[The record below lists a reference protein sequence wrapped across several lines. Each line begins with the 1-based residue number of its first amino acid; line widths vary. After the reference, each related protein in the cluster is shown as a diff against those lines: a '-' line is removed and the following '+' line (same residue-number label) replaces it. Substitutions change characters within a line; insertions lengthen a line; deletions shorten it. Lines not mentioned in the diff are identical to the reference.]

1 MSTTIERINCTK
13 DKELLK
19 KLVVEGRKSLNDTF
33 AKSSQSELLE
43 LLEEKSSHIF
53 ASTGDIVK
61 VAGTIG
67 KNKVYNVF
75 ATTTQGTKL
84 KLSKQHMD
92 NVESLKK
99 DMPINVTL
107 RFSEVKETEVI
118 QKEGE
123 SVESFE
129 DRQAQQIG
137 LLKYRV
143 EFQGKFGYVLFDNI
157 SW

>member
-1 MSTTIERINCTK
+1 MSTVIERINCAK
-13 DKELLK
+13 DKEMLK
-19 KLVVEGRKSLNDTF
+19 KLIVEGKKSLNDTF

-43 LLEEKSSHIF
+43 LLELSTTHTF
-53 ASTGDIVK
+53 TSTGEVVK

-67 KNKVYNVF
+67 KNKIYNVF

-92 NVESLKK
+92 SAEALKK

-107 RFSEVKETEVI
+107 RFSEVKEVEVI
-118 QKEGE
+118 QKENE
-123 SVESFE
+123 SNEMYE
-129 DRQAQQIG
+129 DRQAQQAG

-143 EFQGKFGYVLFDNI
+143 EFNGKLGYVLFDNI